1 MGSSIHRSQWLRY
14 AFICATVGFALPASA
29 GIEAKTT
36 YNINASNTEAKTEYK
51 QAPLDLDA
59 KFKDKLWDQFAAKLK
74 DLPLVGDVQT
84 SEVVEKENDP
94 GDWSDYKTVTKNF
107 SAFVQINLQ
116 KPVTML
122 FSVEQTHQVCK
133 NPSQAPKDSVY
144 ATCGDLN
151 TTLSVKGP
159 IAVYGT
165 FETESN
171 LDVSGLLRDK
181 QRLNISVSRS
191 YDKHD
196 LVVDSTLYVD
206 SILFEKSLLKFFDV
220 YNVTGISKKAED
232 LTRQSI
238 FLGVARV
245 MRQSNERMLEL

>member
-1 MGSSIHRSQWLRY
+1 MGISVRRSRWLRY
-14 AFICATVGFALPASA
+14 AFVCATVGFALPALA

-36 YNINASNTEAKTEYK
+36 YNISASNTEARTEYK

-59 KFKDKLWDQFAAKLK
+59 KFKEKLWEQFATKLR
-74 DLPLVGDVQT
+74 DMPLVGDIQT
-84 SEVVEKENDP
+84 SDPVEKQNDP

-133 NPSQAPKDSVY
+133 NPSQAPKETTY
-144 ATCGDLN
+144 ATCNDLN

-171 LDVSGLLRDK
+171 LDVSALLRDK
-181 QRLNISVSRS
+181 QRLNVTVSRS

-196 LVVDSTLYVD
+196 LIVDSTLSVD

-220 YNVTGISKKAED
+220 YNVTGVSKKAED